1 MVVHHTDTRV
11 LRRDAMIQDT
21 EHNNRDSRQARGGAA
36 ISKRHTSHHDRHIV
50 LRLSWRWPP
59 EDSCYI
65 AHQVKT
71 KAERYHK

>member
-1 MVVHHTDTRV
+1 
-11 LRRDAMIQDT
+11 
-21 EHNNRDSRQARGGAA
+21 
-36 ISKRHTSHHDRHIV
+36 